1 MLPCVFW
8 SNLQPENAQKCS
20 RVGQNELQPN
30 AGLVPIVS
38 HSAMLGVATG
48 NSGDTAPVHQYT
60 SSAQPELILIRA
72 QPEHYNT
79 WGAQSEYQ
87 HDTSQD

>member
-1 MLPCVFW
+1 MCFQVSLAPIY
-8 SNLQPENAQKCS
+8 AQKLLKMAPETLEPS
-20 RVGQNELQPN
+20 V
-30 AGLVPIVS
+30 GLVPIVS
-38 HSAMLGVATG
+38 HSAVLGVATG

-79 WGAQSEYQ
+79 
-87 HDTSQD
+87 